1 MKVAGSTTDD
11 SEPLNLAIEVV
22 GSSGQ
27 AHLARQL
34 IEFLMGETDGI
45 PKDAKV
51 IKDEKYFKMLRR
63 KCCSGSTDPYH
74 NNTDQVPD
82 PDLVKVQVLVGR

>member
-1 MKVAGSTTDD
+1 M
-11 SEPLNLAIEVV
+11 V

-34 IEFLMGETDGI
+34 IEFLMGETDGV

-51 IKDEKYFKMLRR
+51 HIFQFRLSFRNRVNDTLTYSFIHLKLLNQNFGTIIEF
-63 KCCSGSTDPYH
+63 
-74 NNTDQVPD
+74 
-82 PDLVKVQVLVGR
+82 

>member
-1 MKVAGSTTDD
+1 MKVFKSKTCVQALRHLLKVAASTNDD
-11 SEPLNLAIEVV
+11 SEALNLAIEVV

-34 IEFLMGETDGI
+34 IEFLMGETDGV

-51 IKDEKYFKMLRR
+51 SKKKSYFFLIF
-63 KCCSGSTDPYH
+63 S
-74 NNTDQVPD
+74 
-82 PDLVKVQVLVGR
+82 

>member
-1 MKVAGSTTDD
+1 MMFQALRHLLKVAQSTADD
-11 SEPLNLAIEVV
+11 SEALNLAIEVV

-34 IEFLMGETDGI
+34 IEFLMGETDGV

-51 IKDEKYFKMLRR
+51 CVWF
-63 KCCSGSTDPYH
+63 GF
-74 NNTDQVPD
+74 
-82 PDLVKVQVLVGR
+82 